1 MNKTMLY
8 RLVAAVSAVVC
19 LLIAWGVSAYES
31 VKIHDIDAHI
41 ATTTAE
47 NAAASQLI
55 SNIDKRGAAG
65 IISVARDSR
74 HEQVQFVNQIRT
86 LAEQNHIRFTHWS
99 AGIVNPLPVPATA
112 DKQLKDLLGTVTPL
126 CNELGVS
133 GRYEDV
139 RRFITSL
146 TGSDRMIMVS
156 RVKWNRNPKPPD
168 TTLTFNATRYV
179 SNAFGPDN

>member
-74 HEQVQFVNQIRT
+74 QEQVQFVRT
-86 LAEQNHIRFTHWS
+86 TFA
-99 AGIVNPLPVPATA
+99 
-112 DKQLKDLLGTVTPL
+112 
-126 CNELGVS
+126 
-133 GRYEDV
+133 
-139 RRFITSL
+139 
-146 TGSDRMIMVS
+146 S
-156 RVKWNRNPKPPD
+156 RI
-168 TTLTFNATRYV
+168 
-179 SNAFGPDN
+179 GPQAL